1 MNNISP
7 NSQNNKKA
15 KERQQFLDN
24 EGSLSTKIKFT
35 IDSDFVMTADVS
47 KIIEASSL
55 ELTSE

>member
-7 NSQNNKKA
+7 NTQSNKKA
-15 KERQQFLDN
+15 KEQQQFLDN
-24 EGSLSTKIKFT
+24 KGSLSTKIKFT